1 MGLSLPPAVPH
12 ESRNVQNGGDLVST
26 LLRVFRKWV
35 EPTRWIGA
43 VTLIGT
49 SLCIGRQ
56 LALTQTTNPSP
67 TGKLTARV
75 PGWEP
80 AVMDDPILYHMQLDQ
95 FEGRTNGSDNA
106 FRWDGEGWI
115 GTDTNRLWIKSEG
128 FVNQGT
134 VSDGDQEAL
143 YDRPIPRLRY
153 FDGQVGVRA
162 DLDSGPAREWAAL
175 GIEGLAP
182 YFFEFAPTLYIRD
195 GGNVAGRVNGSY
207 DVLITQRW
215 IVQPQAELNFYSKDD
230 PARGIGSGFSDLDAG
245 IRLRYEVRRKFAPY
259 IGFAYSGKYGG
270 TATYARR
277 AGETVSNPTF
287 VFGLRIWY

>member
-1 MGLSLPPAVPH
+1 VSPPLQVFSGWMESACWICEVAVFGAGLCLGS
-12 ESRNVQNGGDLVST
+12 
-26 LLRVFRKWV
+26 
-35 EPTRWIGA
+35 
-43 VTLIGT
+43 
-49 SLCIGRQ
+49 Q
-56 LALTQTTNPSP
+56 LAMAQTKNPPP
-67 TGKLTARV
+67 TGKLTAKV

-80 AVMDDPILYHMQLDQ
+80 AVRDNPILYYMQLDQ
-95 FEGRTNGSDNA
+95 FEGRTNGPDNA
-106 FRWDGEGWI
+106 FRWDGEGWL
-115 GTDTNRLWIKSEG
+115 GTDMNKLWIKSEG
-128 FVNQGT
+128 FVDQGT

-153 FDGQVGVRA
+153 FDAQVGVRA
-162 DLDSGPAREWAAL
+162 DLDSGPSREWAAL

-215 IVQPQAELNFYSKDD
+215 IVQPQAELNFYNKDD

-259 IGFAYSGKYGG
+259 VGFAYSGKYGG

-277 AGETVSNPTF
+277 SGETVSYPSF